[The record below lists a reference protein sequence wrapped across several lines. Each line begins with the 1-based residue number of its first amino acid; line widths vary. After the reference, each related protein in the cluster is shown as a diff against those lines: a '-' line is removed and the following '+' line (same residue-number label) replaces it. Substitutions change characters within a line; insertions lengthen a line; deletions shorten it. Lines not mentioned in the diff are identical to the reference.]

1 MSGYPID
8 DDDDV
13 GGRPSSSR
21 ESSSTR
27 SRGYPEGDRDY
38 KSPPSRGGGGG
49 GRGRGRGATAGS
61 VEKKTHAPARSDD
74 EDEPV
79 PPPVIKNP
87 RKQTSVPPDDKEQ
100 VVTFRTVVVL
110 ESGLAPPGLNC
121 IHYSIV
127 ASYQL
132 MHFWDR
138 LVKTET

>member
-49 GRGRGRGATAGS
+49 GRGRGATAGS